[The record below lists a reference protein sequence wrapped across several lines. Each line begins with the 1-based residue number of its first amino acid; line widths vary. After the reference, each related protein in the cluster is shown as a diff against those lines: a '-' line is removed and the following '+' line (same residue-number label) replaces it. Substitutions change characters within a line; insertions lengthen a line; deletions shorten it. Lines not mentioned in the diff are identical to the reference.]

1 MTATSSASRRL
12 RHSIATQASAA
23 ERRAAV
29 RALLRTADEL
39 DTLPSDTSDS
49 DAHDPYEKAIDSAT
63 FGVTGRL
70 ERRAQLR
77 ATAEELAD
85 RLVAMQSGS
94 WNEAFRI
101 PLPASPDQLAMTVET
116 IARRVD
122 RLALDE
128 PPRAIELAR
137 FLALWIE
144 SSSSGLAPEVTAEHL
159 ARARAALAEAYY
171 RAGDL
176 VEAERALIAAR
187 AAFEESTLAPSVAGE
202 LARIEGAIRSD
213 QSRFKE
219 ARKSLIRAV
228 RCYRRA
234 GERAAE
240 ARATISLALKWYYE
254 GELERA
260 LETTDRA
267 LGLLDLERDGRL
279 RFAAEFNR
287 VFWQNDSGMHE
298 EARAALPRIAELVER
313 HGSRSDRIRLAWLE
327 ARIVA
332 REGDLERAVE
342 LYRDVLAQC
351 LQLEVLYD
359 SATVAFELAIL
370 LLELG
375 RAAEVLP
382 LAETVARVFA
392 TQGAAPEAGAA
403 VLLAADALRRGAAA
417 QEALRLLR
425 ERERRGKPTAR

>member
-1 MTATSSASRRL
+1 MRGA
-12 RHSIATQASAA
+12 H
-23 ERRAAV
+23 AAV
-29 RALLRTADEL
+29 STLRKAVAGRASPAEARVAVRSMLRGDPEFPVERDAVDLDEGYGAAIDEAARGVALLL
-39 DTLPSDTSDS
+39 DD
-49 DAHDPYEKAIDSAT
+49 
-63 FGVTGRL
+63 
-70 ERRAQLR
+70 
-77 ATAEELAD
+77 
-85 RLVAMQSGS
+85 
-94 WNEAFRI
+94 
-101 PLPASPDQLAMTVET
+101 
-116 IARRVD
+116 
-122 RLALDE
+122 
-128 PPRAIELAR
+128 
-137 FLALWIE
+137 
-144 SSSSGLAPEVTAEHL
+144 
-159 ARARAALAEAYY
+159 RARERERAAALARKVEEVFRVSPNEARRLAGTSPPNLVPAFLRALSGISDAAALEAPKVAVGLAEIAVELATRYEGDPPSAEWAESLATALRALGEAHF

-176 VEAERALIAAR
+176 VEAERALVQAR
-187 AAFEESTLAPSVAGE
+187 AAFAQGTFSPALDGE
-202 LARIEGAIRSD
+202 LLRLEAEVRSD
-213 QSRFKE
+213 QSRFTE
-219 ARKSLIRAV
+219 ARRLAQRAV
-228 RCYRRA
+228 RRFRRA

-240 ARATISLALKWYYE
+240 ARATISLALKWFYE

-287 VFWQNDSGMHE
+287 VFWLNDSGMHE

-313 HGSRSDRIRLAWLE
+313 HGGRSDRIRLAWLE

-351 LQLEVLYD
+351 LELEVLYD

-425 ERERRGKPTAR
+425 ERERRGRPSAR